1 MTLRIPAGVNTL
13 EIASL
18 TEDGAPN
25 IDKIEFVRAD
35 SGTTVLRKIA
45 PAEISKTRTGK
56 QFYVNGRAVNA
67 LRAGNCKAM
76 QPTFAK

>member
-1 MTLRIPAGVNTL
+1 MIKHPAGVNTL

-35 SGTTVLRKIA
+35 SGTTVLRRVV
-45 PAEISKTRTGK
+45 PAEISKARTGK

-67 LRAGNCKAM
+67 LRAGGHKAVVRR
-76 QPTFAK
+76 QR